1 VIAKKPY
8 FQGHLGIP
16 NRAHLILVPLTML
29 RQWESELKVFFQ
41 PKTIEIY
48 VYPIK
53 EEEQKEFWTGRWSAS
68 QMPLVARI
76 VLVSHSVSIM

>member
-8 FQGHLGIP
+8 FQGYLGVP
-16 NRAHLILVPLTML
+16 NRAHLIIVPLTML

-48 VYPIK
+48 VYPMK
-53 EEEQKEFWTGRWSAS
+53 EEEQKEFWTGRWDKS